1 MMMMMTMVMIIVI
14 VVMMMTKICLH
25 GDKAMG
31 KVIVVMGVA
40 DPMAFSL
47 LRLNLDGEHA
57 REGGEGGVKVG

>member
-1 MMMMMTMVMIIVI
+1 MMMMMTMVMMIVI
-14 VVMMMTKICLH
+14 VVMTKICLH

>member
-1 MMMMMTMVMIIVI
+1 MMVMMTMAMMIVI
-14 VVMMMTKICLH
+14 VVMTKICLH

-31 KVIVVMGVA
+31 KVVVVVGVA

-57 REGGEGGVKVG
+57 RQGGEGRVKMG